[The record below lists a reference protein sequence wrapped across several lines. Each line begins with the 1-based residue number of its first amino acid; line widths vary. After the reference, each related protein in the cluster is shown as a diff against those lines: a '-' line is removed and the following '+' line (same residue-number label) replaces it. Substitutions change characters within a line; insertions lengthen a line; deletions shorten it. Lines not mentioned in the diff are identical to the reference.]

1 MRYVGVFIRQN
12 RKCLYTE
19 RNVCVIKNW
28 FNNKFNNK
36 FLKKYVYI
44 KNELQPFLLNN
55 IIKTFKCQGLFINQ
69 PVSWKGLNIVGVG
82 RMFSIEGTMGKRL

>member
-28 FNNKFNNK
+28 FNVFNNK

-44 KNELQPFLLNN
+44 KNELQPFF
-55 IIKTFKCQGLFINQ
+55 T
-69 PVSWKGLNIVGVG
+69 
-82 RMFSIEGTMGKRL
+82 E